1 MMSNIIIVDD
11 QATNRNLFSRLAK
24 SISSDISVNAFADP
38 LEALS
43 WLSENT
49 PDLIISDYKMP
60 QMDGAELIRRIREL
74 PALIDL
80 PVVVVTVYEDR
91 EFRLQ
96 ALEAGATDFLQS
108 PVDHHEFATRARN
121 LLKMRHQQLLL
132 ASRADGLERDLK
144 HSERSR
150 EEALR
155 DSSERLAQ
163 VIDTVPAMIS
173 AADRDGKILFTNAY
187 QTRLLGLDP
196 AKVVGQDA
204 TVLFGKVQGARSKSL
219 DRVVWDTGRPIS
231 SFEEEFSDG
240 RSEKRTVLTTK
251 SPLRTS
257 ADAITAVLTTSIDI
271 SERKRAEAHLHHITH
286 HDALTG
292 LPNRIMLQER
302 LSAEIVRSRRGSRI
316 VALHL
321 IDLDGFKPINDVLGH
336 TAGDRFLIETAKRL
350 TRVVGKSG
358 TAARL
363 GGDEFAVLQTGVSDE
378 GAASDLAARI
388 AEALSQPYELFG
400 KPITTTASIGTSLHP
415 HNAGNVE
422 DLLRSANLAMHQAKS
437 EGGNLHR
444 FYVADMT
451 MRAREAAELDTELRQ
466 AIAEEQ
472 FTLYYQP
479 RMDLATGLI
488 IGAEAL
494 LRWHRPGIGIVAP
507 AMFLP
512 RVEENGLILPIGEWV
527 LKEACRRAVEW
538 QHQGLPGIRVSVNLS
553 ALQFRKQDVSLLV
566 TEILAETGL
575 DATLLELEITE
586 SVMLEDTDAVVRD
599 LHRLRELGVS
609 ISIDDFGVGYSS
621 LQYVKHLPVDRIKV
635 DRCFIRNITT
645 DPNDAAILRAIVN
658 LGHSLDLTI
667 VGEGVETAEQLAH
680 LRIEGCDE
688 GQGYYL
694 GKPMPVEEFIAF
706 VKADRKH
713 VYLA

>member
-1 MMSNIIIVDD
+1 MASIIIVDD

-38 LEALS
+38 LDALS

-132 ASRADGLERDLK
+132 ASRADGLERDLE

-150 EEALR
+150 EQALR

-204 TVLFGKVQGARSKSL
+204 TVLFGEEQGGRSKSL

-231 SFEEEFSDG
+231 AFEEEFADRMG
-240 RSEKRTVLTTK
+240 EKRTVLTTK
-251 SPLRTS
+251 APLRTS
-257 ADAITAVLTTSIDI
+257 ADAITAVLTTSVDI
-271 SERKRAEAHLHHITH
+271 SERKQAEAHLHHITH

-292 LPNRIMLQER
+292 LPNRMMLQER
-302 LSAEIVRSRRGSRI
+302 LSAEIVRSRRGNRTF
-316 VALHL
+316 ALHL
-321 IDLDGFKPINDVLGH
+321 LDLDGFKPINDMLGH

-350 TRVVGKSG
+350 VRVVGKSG
-358 TAARL
+358 MAARI
-363 GGDEFAVLQTGVSDE
+363 GGDEFAVLQTGIEDDE
-378 GAASDLAARI
+378 TAPDLALRI
-388 AEALSQPYELFG
+388 AEALSQPYGLFG
-400 KPITTTASIGTSLHP
+400 KPMTTTASLGTAFHP
-415 HNAGNVE
+415 VDASNVE

-444 FYVADMT
+444 FYVPDMT
-451 MRAREAAELDTELRQ
+451 MRAREAAVLDAELRQ

-472 FTLYYQP
+472 FTLFYQP
-479 RMDLATGLI
+479 RIDLATGQI

-494 LRWHRPGIGIVAP
+494 LRWNRPGIGIVAP
-507 AMFLP
+507 GVFLP
-512 RVEENGLILPIGEWV
+512 RVEENGLILPLGEWV
-527 LKEACRRAVEW
+527 LKKACLQVVQW
-538 QHQGLPGIRVSVNLS
+538 QRERLPAIRVSVNLS
-553 ALQFRKQDVSLLV
+553 ALQFRKQNVPELV
-566 TEILAETGL
+566 AQTLAETGL
-575 DATLLELEITE
+575 DPAFLELEITE
-586 SVMLEDTDAVVRD
+586 SIMLEDTDAVVRD
-599 LHRLRELGVS
+599 LHRLREIGVS

-645 DPNDAAILRAIVN
+645 DPNDAAILRAIVG

-688 GQGYYL
+688 GQGYHL
-694 GKPMPVEEFIAF
+694 GKPMPPEEFTAF
-706 VKADRKH
+706 VKADSKH
-713 VYLA
+713 VHLA

>member
-1 MMSNIIIVDD
+1 MSSIIIVDD
-11 QATNRNLFSRLAK
+11 QATNRNLFARLAK

-38 LEALS
+38 LSALS

-60 QMDGAELIRRIREL
+60 QMDGAEFIRRIRQI
-74 PALIDL
+74 PSLIDL

-132 ASRADGLERDLK
+132 ASRADGLERELE

-150 EEALR
+150 VQALR

-173 AADRDGKILFTNAY
+173 AADRDGKILFTNEY

-204 TVLFGKVQGARSKSL
+204 TALFGDEQGARSKSL

-231 SFEEEFSDG
+231 AFEEEFSDRAG
-240 RSEKRTVLTTK
+240 ETRTVLTTK

-257 ADAITAVLTTSIDI
+257 TDAITAVLTTSMDI
-271 SERKRAEAHLHHITH
+271 SERKQAEAHLHHITH
-286 HDALTG
+286 HDTLTG
-292 LPNRIMLQER
+292 LPNRVLLQER
-302 LSAEIVRSRRGSRI
+302 LNAEIVRSRRGNRT
-316 VALHL
+316 VTLHL
-321 IDLDGFKPINDVLGH
+321 IDLDSFKPINDVLGH

-350 TRVVGKSG
+350 TQLVGKNG
-358 TAARL
+358 TVARL
-363 GGDEFAVLQTGVSDE
+363 GGDEFAVMQTGTG
-378 GAASDLAARI
+378 GAEEASELAARI
-388 AEALSQPYELFG
+388 GQTVSEPYEIFG
-400 KPITTTASIGTSLHP
+400 TPIATTASIGIALHP
-415 HNAGNVE
+415 HNAANVE
-422 DLLRSANLAMHQAKS
+422 DLLRSADLAMYQAKS
-437 EGGNLHR
+437 DGGNLHR
-444 FYVADMT
+444 FYVEDMT
-451 MRAREAAELDTELRQ
+451 MRAREAAALDAELKQ
-466 AIAEEQ
+466 AIADEQ

-479 RMDLATGLI
+479 RMDLSTGMI
-488 IGAEAL
+488 VGAEAL

-507 AMFLP
+507 GVFLP
-512 RVEENGLILPIGEWV
+512 RVEESGLILPLGEWV
-527 LKEACRRAVEW
+527 LKEACQRAKQW
-538 QHQGLPGIRVSVNLS
+538 QGAGLPTIRVSVNLS
-553 ALQFRKQDVSLLV
+553 ALQFRKQDVPALV
-566 TEILAETGL
+566 AKTLATTGL
-575 DATLLELEITE
+575 APDLLELEITE
-586 SVMLEDTDAVVRD
+586 SIMLEDTEAVVRD
-599 LHRLRELGVS
+599 LHGLRELGVS

-621 LQYVKHLPVDRIKV
+621 LQYVKNLPVDRIKV

-645 DPNDAAILRAIVN
+645 DPNDAAILRAIVS
-658 LGHSLDLTI
+658 LGHSLDLAI

-694 GKPMPVEEFIAF
+694 GKPMPFEEFIAF
-706 VKADRKH
+706 VKADSKH
-713 VYLA
+713 VHLA

>member
-1 MMSNIIIVDD
+1 MSNIIIVDD
-11 QATNRNLFSRLAK
+11 QATNRNLFARLAR
-24 SISSDISVNAFADP
+24 SISSDITVNVFADP
-38 LEALS
+38 LTALA
-43 WLSENT
+43 WLSDNT

-60 QMDGAELIRRIREL
+60 QMDGAEFIRRIRDV

-132 ASRADGLERDLK
+132 ASRADGLERELE

-150 EEALR
+150 VQALR

-196 AKVVGQDA
+196 STVVGQDA
-204 TVLFGKVQGARSKSL
+204 TLLFGDAHGARSKSL

-231 SFEEEFSDG
+231 AFEEEFSDRG
-240 RSEKRTVLTTK
+240 GEIRTVLTTK

-271 SERKRAEAHLHHITH
+271 SERKQTEAHLHHITH
-286 HDALTG
+286 HDTLTG
-292 LPNRIMLQER
+292 LPNRILLQER
-302 LSAEIVRSRRGSRI
+302 LSAEIVRSRRGNRT

-321 IDLDGFKPINDVLGH
+321 IDLDTFKPINDVLGH

-350 TRVVGKSG
+350 KQLVGKSG
-358 TAARL
+358 TVARL
-363 GGDEFAVLQTGVSDE
+363 GGDEFAVLQPGIE
-378 GAASDLAARI
+378 NEAAASDLAARI
-388 AEALSQPYELFG
+388 GEIVAQPFELFG
-400 KPITTTASIGTSLHP
+400 KPIAATASIGIAIHP
-415 HNAGNVE
+415 HNASNVE
-422 DLLRSANLAMHQAKS
+422 DLLRSADLAMYQAKS
-437 EGGNLHR
+437 DGGNLHR

-466 AIAEEQ
+466 AITEGQ

-479 RMDLATGLI
+479 RMDLATGMI

-507 AMFLP
+507 GAFLP
-512 RVEENGLILPIGEWV
+512 RVEENGLILPLGEWV
-527 LKEACRRAVEW
+527 LKEACLRAVEW
-538 QHQGLPGIRVSVNLS
+538 QRNGLPSIRISVNLS
-553 ALQFRKQDVSLLV
+553 ALQFRKQNVPGLV
-566 TEILAETGL
+566 AETLAETGL
-575 DATLLELEITE
+575 NPAFLELEITE
-586 SVMLEDTDAVVRD
+586 SIMLEDTEAVVRD
-599 LHRLRELGVS
+599 LHQLRALGVS

-645 DPNDAAILRAIVN
+645 DPNDAAILRAIVS
-658 LGHSLDLTI
+658 LGHSLDLAI

-694 GKPMPVEEFIAF
+694 GKPMPLEEFIAF
-706 VKADRKH
+706 VKADSKH
-713 VYLA
+713 IHFA